1 MKTVVISADR
11 APSPG
16 DIRSVSG
23 PVRVVLRDSARDRDD
38 WSSILSALP
47 VAIARGADVVWES

>member
-1 MKTVVISADR
+1 MKTILVSVDR

-23 PVRVVLRDSARDRDD
+23 PVRIVLQKSAIERGD
-38 WSSILSALP
+38 WVSILSALL
-47 VAIARGADVVWES
+47 VAIARGADVVWEG

>member
-1 MKTVVISADR
+1 MKTILVSADR

-23 PVRVVLRDSARDRDD
+23 PVRIVLQKSAIERGD
-38 WSSILSALP
+38 WVSILSALL
-47 VAIARGADVVWES
+47 VAIARGADVVWEG

>member
-23 PVRVVLRDSARDRDD
+23 PVRIVLQKSASERED
-38 WSSILSALP
+38 WVSILSALP
-47 VAIARGADVVWES
+47 AAIARGADVVWEG